1 MACGSAICS
10 PSIILYPYRESSG
23 SMGLVRALRL
33 LPPIVRRCRRLTY
46 RQHDVCLWHFASFAA
61 THHFGRSWG
70 KSGHWSE
77 LALNLSVVND
87 PERT

>member
-46 RQHDVCLWHFASFAA
+46 RQHDVCLWHFA
-61 THHFGRSWG
+61 
-70 KSGHWSE
+70 
-77 LALNLSVVND
+77 
-87 PERT
+87 